1 MSASKPGVAGAA
13 WGGPPGRGS
22 DLRKLVA
29 GRGPGV
35 KWIRRHVLDTDDWS
49 REEIETV
56 LDQTRAMVEIL
67 SRPIRRAPPLR
78 GRTVILFFAE
88 VSTRTRVSF
97 ELAAKALSAD
107 VVNITATGSSVEKGE
122 SLLDTVRTLQALGGD
137 VVVIR
142 HGSSGAPYFV
152 AERTESAV
160 INAGDGWHAHPTQGL
175 LDAYT
180 LREAVGEL
188 GGKRVVI
195 VGDILHSR
203 VARSDINTLVPLG
216 ARVTLSGPPT
226 LIPVAWRCGEVPA
239 GVTYEPELDRALDG
253 ADAVIALRLQR
264 ERQESG
270 LLPSVREY
278 SRVWGLSEERVARMR
293 PGAPVMHPGPMN
305 EGIEIDAAVAHGSR
319 SLIEKQVA
327 NGVAVRM
334 ALLYL
339 LAAGVGGPD
348 GAGLPNPIEKRG

>member
-1 MSASKPGVAGAA
+1 VKESGGSAPR
-13 WGGPPGRGS
+13 PP
-22 DLRKLVA
+22 KQ
-29 GRGPGV
+29 
-35 KWIRRHVLDTDDWS
+35 WTRRHVLDTDDWS
-49 REEIETV
+49 RDEIETV
-56 LDQTRAMVEIL
+56 LEQTRAMVEVL

-88 VSTRTRVSF
+88 ASTRTRVSF

-137 VVVIR
+137 VVVMR
-142 HGSSGAPYFV
+142 HSSSGAPYFV
-152 AERTESAV
+152 AERTDAAI

-180 LREAVGEL
+180 LREAL
-188 GGKRVVI
+188 GDLAGKRVVI
-195 VGDILHSR
+195 VGDVLHSR
-203 VARSDINTLVPLG
+203 VARSDINALVPLG
-216 ARVTLSGPPT
+216 AQVTLSGPPT
-226 LIPVAWRCGEVPA
+226 LVPIAWRCGTERLPR
-239 GVTYEPELDRALDG
+239 GVSYEPDLDRALEDADG
-253 ADAVIALRLQR
+253 VIALRLQR

-270 LLPSVREY
+270 LLPSIREY
-278 SRVWGLSEERVARMR
+278 SRVWGLNLDRVARMR
-293 PGAPVMHPGPMN
+293 PHAPVMHPGPMN

-319 SLIEKQVA
+319 SLIERQVT

-339 LAAGVGGPD
+339 LAAGA
-348 GAGLPNPIEKRG
+348 GAPAALEERA

>member
-1 MSASKPGVAGAA
+1 M
-13 WGGPPGRGS
+13 
-22 DLRKLVA
+22 
-29 GRGPGV
+29 
-35 KWIRRHVLDTDDWS
+35 KWTRRHVLDTDDWS
-49 REEIETV
+49 RDEIETV
-56 LDQTRAMVEIL
+56 LDQTRAMIEIL
-67 SRPIRRAPPLR
+67 HRPIRRAPPLR

-88 VSTRTRVSF
+88 ASTRTRVSF

-107 VVNITATGSSVEKGE
+107 VTNITATGSSVEKGE
-122 SLLDTVRTLQALGGD
+122 SLYDTVRTLQALGGD
-137 VVVIR
+137 VVVMR
-142 HGSSGAPYFV
+142 HASSGAPYFV
-152 AERTESAV
+152 AERTDAAV

-180 LREAVGEL
+180 LRDAL
-188 GGKRVVI
+188 GDLEGKRIVV
-195 VGDILHSR
+195 VGDVLHSR
-203 VARSDINTLVPLG
+203 VARSDINTLIPLG

-226 LIPVAWRCGEVPA
+226 LMPMAWRCGQIPP
-239 GVTYEPELDRALDG
+239 GVTYESDLDKALES

-270 LLPSVREY
+270 LLPSLREY
-278 SRVWGLSEERVARMR
+278 SRVWGLTSARVTRMR

-305 EGIEIDAAVAHGSR
+305 EGVEIDAAVAHGSR

-339 LAAGVGGPD
+339 LAGPAPSGAPALGDTGPLPD
-348 GAGLPNPIEKRG
+348 GDST